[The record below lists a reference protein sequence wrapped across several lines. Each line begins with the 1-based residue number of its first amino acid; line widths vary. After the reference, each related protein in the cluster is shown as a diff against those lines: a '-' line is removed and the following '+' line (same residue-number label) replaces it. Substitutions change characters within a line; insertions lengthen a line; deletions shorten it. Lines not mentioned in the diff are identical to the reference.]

1 MVSNL
6 DLVGDIFA
14 ANLIHAKAKST
25 AFASRRRAFAP
36 TERSDTISSV
46 FARWIAQSSTLF
58 LILVALKRLS
68 NLTAVGMLRAG
79 NTNVSHTL
87 RAIRR
92 ANAASD
98 IMEAWVALD
107 VPEVSPFLTIWSTV
121 VNLTGSSTVGIGLV
135 AVGAIVAELLIM
147 GAVLPANGTN
157 TGVARVAVVIAES
170 TILLLAFSASG
181 EGFSGCATS
190 HFLPARV

>member
-14 ANLIHAKAKST
+14 ADLIHAKAKST
-25 AFASRRRAFAP
+25 AFTSRRRAFAP
-36 TERSDTISSV
+36 TERSDTLSSV

-58 LILVALKRLS
+58 LILFALKRLS
-68 NLTAVGMLRAG
+68 NFTAVGMLRTG
-79 NTNVSHTL
+79 DTNVSHTL

-107 VPEVSPFLTIWSTV
+107 VPEVSPFLTVRSTV
-121 VNLTGSSTVGIGLV
+121 VNLTGTSSVGIGLV
-135 AVGAIVAELLIM
+135 AVGSVVTECFIL
-147 GAVLPANGTN
+147 GAVLPADWAHT
-157 TGVARVAVVIAES
+157 RVAFITEVVAES
-170 TILLLAFSASG
+170 TILLLVLWAGRERFSC
-181 EGFSGCATS
+181 CATS
-190 HFLPARV
+190 NLFPA